1 MHIMTS
7 DDKSRMRQ
15 FTFTLT
21 AVIALSTTVAFG
33 GECIIFS
40 EELAPGAD
48 LALRG
53 DSQFVVSDS
62 DPYRGANHL
71 KRDFA
76 TWGSWAWITGIR
88 NLNLDLSGIDFDTAY
103 IEFYID
109 SGTVP
114 IGYLELRLAGAG
126 WDPDFQTTSV
136 TVDDQPGY
144 QLVQVMLKDFI
155 GIGTSSGVRPANL
168 DEFTGGTGRIDR
180 VSWGFEAAGDLLIDE
195 VRILDAAGGVTSLAT
210 HPVPAHGAAD
220 VPRDVTLGW
229 TPGQFANTHDVYL
242 GTAFEDVNGASRQSP
257 RGVLVSQDQEG
268 ATFESAAL
276 LEFGATYY
284 WRIDEVN
291 AAPDYAI
298 FKGDVWNFTVE
309 PFAYPIVNVI
319 ATSNGASDEVSTPQR
334 TVDGSGINA
343 DDQASVK
350 AADMWLAYPPAE
362 GTLYIQYEFDSL
374 YKLHEMLVWNYNVQF
389 EPMLGFGL
397 KNVTVEY
404 SENGTDW
411 TALGDFEFAR
421 ATATTTYTANTTV
434 SFGGVAARYVRLN
447 VNSGYGS
454 LGQYGLSEVR
464 FMYIPAHARQPQPA
478 DGATDVEIGTA
489 LAWRSGRN
497 AASHEVHLGTD
508 PAGLTLA
515 GTVNSPTFAPDGIEF
530 GSTYYWQVVEVNEAD
545 AVTAWP
551 GDVWTF
557 STQEYALIDGFETY
571 NDDIDAK
578 TTIFDTWIDGW
589 VNGTGSTVGYLDAPF
604 AERTIVHSGRQSMPL
619 AYDNSTSPFYSEAE
633 FDLGGTDLMT
643 GGAVSLRLFF
653 HGDAA
658 NIPETLYVAI
668 EDSAGKV
675 GIAAHPDPDAALA
688 DSWQEWV
695 IPYSELTSGGVN
707 LSRAATMYIG
717 LGDRNNPTAGGTGR
731 IFIDDVGFGTA
742 RPRI

>member
-1 MHIMTS
+1 MTS

-557 STQEYALIDGFETY
+557 STQEYALVDGFETY

>member
-1 MHIMTS
+1 MTS